1 MLLSSVAERV
11 YWFARYVERVENTA
25 RMILVNNNL
34 LLDMPRNS
42 TLGWAPIVA
51 ITGSAKLFYEHHDEA
66 SERNVLRFLVMDS
79 RNTGCMM
86 SSISAARENL
96 RTSRA
101 IFPRA
106 VWETLND
113 LYNYAK
119 ENKSNVLSRRSRYA
133 FMQHVID
140 SCHLISGKLSASM
153 SHDQIYEF
161 LRMGRNIER
170 ADMTSRVIDVRADN
184 LLPKHSEDIKPFD
197 DIQWKSVLDS
207 LAAYQMYRRYVHVR
221 VRGAEVLRYLLQDL
235 YFPRAIGHCIDQF
248 QRCLQNLPASELP
261 LRALGKARRMVQEAD
276 VNKIINENLS
286 DFINDLQLV
295 FIDINSQVTSVYFES
310 KEETLSSTSGGADPG
325 SIRLAASA

>member
-11 YWFARYVERVENTA
+11 YWFARYIERIENTA

-42 TLGWAPIVA
+42 TLGWSPLVS
-51 ITGSAKLFYEHHDEA
+51 ITGKSDAFYEKYKDA
-66 SERNVLRFLVMDS
+66 NERNVMSFLVMDS
-79 RNTGCMM
+79 ANDSCMLC
-86 SSISAARENL
+86 SLGYARENL

-113 LYNYAK
+113 LYNYTK
-119 ENKSNVLSRRSRYA
+119 EHKSAVLTRRDRYK
-133 FMQHVID
+133 FLSHVID

-161 LRMGRNIER
+161 VRMGRNIER

-184 LLPKHSEDIKPFD
+184 LLPKHDEELKPFD

-207 LAAYQMYRRYVHVR
+207 LAGYQMYRRYVHVR
-221 VRGAEVLRYLLQDL
+221 VRGVEVLRYLLQDK
-235 YFPRAIGHCIDQF
+235 YFPRAINHSLMQVE
-248 QRCLQNLPASELP
+248 QCLRNLPLNEAP
-261 LRALGKARRMVQEAD
+261 QYALVKAQRMVRNANIEKIVHKNLND
-276 VNKIINENLS
+276 YINK
-286 DFINDLQLV
+286 LQLA
-295 FIDINSQVTSVYFES
+295 FIDINAELTSTYFEGR
-310 KEETLSSTSGGADPG
+310 EVSTAVYYAEPAQ
-325 SIRLAASA
+325 LASA

>member
-42 TLGWAPIVA
+42 TLGWAPIVS
-51 ITGSAKLFYEHHDEA
+51 ITGRADKFYETHKEA
-66 SERNVLRFLVMDS
+66 NERNVMRFLVMDS
-79 RNTGCMM
+79 ANPSCMLC
-86 SSISAARENL
+86 SLSGARENL

-113 LYNYAK
+113 LDAYAK
-119 ENKSNVLSRRSRYA
+119 ENKLSVLSRRGRYH

-161 LRMGRNIER
+161 VRLGRNIER
-170 ADMTSRVIDVRADN
+170 ADMTSRVIDVRAEN
-184 LLPKHSEDIKPFD
+184 LLPKHDEDLKPFD

-207 LAAYQMYRRYVHVR
+207 PVSYTH
-221 VRGAEVLRYLLQDL
+221 
-235 YFPRAIGHCIDQF
+235 
-248 QRCLQNLPASELP
+248 
-261 LRALGKARRMVQEAD
+261 LRAH
-276 VNKIINENLS
+276 
-286 DFINDLQLV
+286 
-295 FIDINSQVTSVYFES
+295 
-310 KEETLSSTSGGADPG
+310 
-325 SIRLAASA
+325 